1 VQHSLRHTLFFATV
15 LCIVCSLL
23 VSGVTVALRDRQRAN
38 QEMLGQGRH
47 LLAVAGLSKDG
58 ESLARDEIV
67 GRLTSNLEALLV
79 DLRSGE
85 VVRGVDALTYDQR
98 AASADPARSFVAPDN
113 AAQVKR
119 VPALARIF
127 LRKRDGVVDSIIL
140 PIEGMGIYSTLY
152 GYIALEAD
160 ARTIRGITFY
170 EHGETPGLG
179 AEIDNPEWKA
189 QWRGRLAFDATG
201 APRIAVAH
209 GAAGPPAEDP
219 FHVDGISGAT
229 ITGDGVT
236 NALRFWL
243 GDAGFGPYL
252 KRYRAAREG

>member
-1 VQHSLRHTLFFATV
+1 VRHNLRHTLLFATA
-15 LCIVCSLL
+15 LCVVCSLL

-47 LLAVAGLSKDG
+47 LLAVAGLMTES

-67 GRLTSNLEALLV
+67 QRVTANLEPLLV
-79 DLRSGE
+79 DLRTGE
-85 VVRGVDALTYDQR
+85 IERGMDPLTYDQR
-98 AASADPARSFVAPDN
+98 RASGDPARSVAAPEN
-113 AAQVKR
+113 AAQVRRLPKYG
-119 VPALARIF
+119 RIF
-127 LRKRDGVVDSIIL
+127 LRKRGGAVEAIIL

-152 GYIALEAD
+152 GYIALDAD

-189 QWRGRLAFDATG
+189 KWRGRLAFDATG
-201 APRIAVAH
+201 TPRIAVAR
-209 GAAGPPAEDP
+209 GAAGPPAQDP

-236 NALRFWL
+236 NAVRFWL
-243 GDAGFGPYL
+243 GDAGFGPFL
-252 KRYRAAREG
+252 KRYRTERNG